1 MFQNKRRNEGILYE
15 PPNTRNKIND
25 DASSEPRVLR
35 DVREEL
41 AGTETFLTDTQGL
54 RLAYENPDRIYRNGS
69 ILYIAGTKDPI
80 DFYDDLKLPFYQT
93 RNTKRYKD
101 VDKFIKDGTIEV
113 DGKKLTGITDIIS
126 HSLGSAVGQ
135 QINND
140 SGNIFRSRSYGS
152 PFVSNQRPEDTGT
165 NLRIRKSGDPVSMFD
180 SGSLTLNRG
189 TLDASAEAS
198 RGFCDPLQNHSYQ
211 DIGNVHNKAGN
222 LPITQEEFLQQFD
235 IKF

>member
-1 MFQNKRRNEGILYE
+1 MHKHKRRNEGILYE
-15 PPNTRNKIND
+15 APNTRNKIND
-25 DASSEPRVLR
+25 

-41 AGTETFLTDTQGL
+41 AGTETYLTDTQGL
-54 RLAYENPDRIYRNGS
+54 RLAYESPNRIYRNGS
-69 ILYIAGTKDPI
+69 QLYIAGTKDPV

-101 VDKFIKDGTIEV
+101 VDKFIQGDAIEI
-113 DGKKLTGITDIIS
+113 DGKKHYGVTDIIS

-140 SGNIFRSRSYGS
+140 YGNYFRSRSYGS
-152 PFVSNQRPEDTGT
+152 PFVSSQRPEDTGT

-180 SGSLTLNRG
+180 SGSLKLNRG
-189 TLDASAEAS
+189 TL
-198 RGFCDPLQNHSYQ
+198 DPLQNHSYQ

-222 LPITQEEFLQQFD
+222 LPITTEEFMQQFD
-235 IKF
+235 

>member
-1 MFQNKRRNEGILYE
+1 MHRNKRRNEEIPYE
-15 PPNTRNKIND
+15 APNNKNKIND
-25 DASSEPRVLR
+25 EVKQ
-35 DVREEL
+35 EL

-54 RLAYENPDRIYRNGS
+54 RLAYESPNRIYRNGS

-101 VDKFIKDGTIEV
+101 VDKFIQDGAIEI
-113 DGKKLTGITDIIS
+113 DGKKHYGITDIIS

-140 SGNIFRSRSYGS
+140 YGNIFRSRSYGS
-152 PFVSNQRPEDTGT
+152 PFVSGQRPEDTGT
-165 NLRIRKSGDPVSMFD
+165 NLRIRKAGDPVSAFD
-180 SGSLTLNRG
+180 KGSLTLNRG
-189 TLDASAEAS
+189 TLN
-198 RGFCDPLQNHSYQ
+198 PLQNHSFQ

-222 LPITQEEFLQQFD
+222 EPITQEEFLEQFD
-235 IKF
+235 